1 MPGFGT
7 GQELSV
13 KLNLQMIAD
22 EMDEL
27 LWDYSAYLPGEQPS
41 LSGCLLYCG
50 QKDLEM
56 DTLYLIPEGEETGFP
71 ADKYCYATTG
81 SLRGAAPHIRNIH

>member
-27 LWDYSAYLPGEQPS
+27 LWDYSAY
-41 LSGCLLYCG
+41 
-50 QKDLEM
+50 
-56 DTLYLIPEGEETGFP
+56 PESVRSVQETAENPPDQTTAEETEGVAQVP
-71 ADKYCYATTG
+71 VSTDQG
-81 SLRGAAPHIRNIH
+81 QRSAP